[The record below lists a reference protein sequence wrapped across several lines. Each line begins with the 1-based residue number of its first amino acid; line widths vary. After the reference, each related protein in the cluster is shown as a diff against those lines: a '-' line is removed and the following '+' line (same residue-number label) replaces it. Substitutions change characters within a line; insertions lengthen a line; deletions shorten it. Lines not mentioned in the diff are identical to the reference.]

1 MLTLRVKH
9 GTRLLGE
16 CFFWVP
22 CSRVQREHVC
32 ACGGWGVA
40 MKAECRGPA
49 WRRIENIHLSFLG

>member
-32 ACGGWGVA
+32 ACGGW
-40 MKAECRGPA
+40 E
-49 WRRIENIHLSFLG
+49 SQ